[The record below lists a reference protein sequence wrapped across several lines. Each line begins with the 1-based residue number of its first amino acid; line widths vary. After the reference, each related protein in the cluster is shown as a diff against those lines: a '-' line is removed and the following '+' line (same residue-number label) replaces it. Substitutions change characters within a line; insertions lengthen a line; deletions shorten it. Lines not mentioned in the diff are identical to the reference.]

1 MTSIHN
7 EASGSFAS
15 KTLGTLSAFF
25 DDRSKAESAI
35 RRLEDI
41 GLSNERIRFMPG
53 YEAEGDIARSDH
65 SGFWAGLA
73 DWYFPDED
81 RAAYAEGLRRGGFL
95 VAVQVDDQCYESAHD
110 ILDDEGSIDMDERA
124 DLWRREGWDGGRGD
138 PTLSEDALAPAPDT
152 DRETTELAESA
163 ARNRRD
169 LERSTPRVRS
179 YRNPSLIDDVDRPAP
194 SGDEV
199 APSPSH

>member
-7 EASGSFAS
+7 EASDSFAS
-15 KTLGTLSAFF
+15 KTLSTLSAFF

-41 GLSNERIRFMPG
+41 GLPNERIRFMPG
-53 YEAEGDIARSDH
+53 YETEGDVARSDH

-73 DWYFPDED
+73 DWFFPDED

-95 VAVQVDDQCYESAHD
+95 VSVQVDDRSYESAHD

-124 DLWRREGWDGGRGD
+124 DLWRSEGWDGGRGD
-138 PTLSEDALAPAPDT
+138 ATLSEDALATAPDT
-152 DRETTELAESA
+152 DRQTTDLAESA

-179 YRNPSLIDDVDRPAP
+179 YRNQSLIDDVDTPAP

-199 APSPSH
+199 APPPSH

>member
-15 KTLGTLSAFF
+15 KTLCTLSAFF

-41 GLSNERIRFMPG
+41 GMPNERIRFMPG
-53 YEAEGDIARSDH
+53 YETEGDVARSDH

-73 DWYFPDED
+73 DWFFPDED

-95 VAVQVDDQCYESAHD
+95 VSVQVDDQSYESAHD

-124 DLWRREGWDGGRGD
+124 DLWRDEGWDGGRAVS
-138 PTLSEDALAPAPDT
+138 TFSEDALAPAPDT
-152 DRETTELAESA
+152 DRETTDLAERGA
-163 ARNRRD
+163 PNRRD

-179 YRNPSLIDDVDRPAP
+179 YRYQSPIDEVDTPAP
-194 SGDEV
+194 SEDEV
-199 APSPSH
+199 APPPSH